1 MDIDRKTQQ
10 YQAAAMVDEYKKN
23 SIAEG
28 WTKEQEDIL
37 KEWAGKAAG
46 YRWLHEQSA
55 RHFRHLNNRFTYPQI
70 ILSTLAG
77 VGGFGI
83 STSASGTH
91 WNSAG
96 IVIAGFNITS
106 ALLVSFQK
114 FISAAEKSETHNTV
128 SRQLDAFYRNITM
141 ELSLSPGD
149 RTASVELCKQCRNEY
164 DRLMNVAPSV
174 PHKIIRKF
182 QAKFPN
188 VRYKPDIANG
198 LSDMKVWEDSAQNRQ
213 EATIELIRSHC
224 REVYSPQSFSGGPEN
239 NV

>member
-1 MDIDRKTQQ
+1 MDIDRKTQH
-10 YQAAAMVDEYKKN
+10 YQAAAMVDEFKKS
-23 SIAEG
+23 SIADG
-28 WTKEQEDIL
+28 WTTQQEDIL

-83 STSASGTH
+83 STSAGRDWQSTGFL
-91 WNSAG
+91 
-96 IVIAGFNITS
+96 IAGFNIVS

-114 FISAAEKSETHNTV
+114 FISAAEKSEMHNTV

-149 RTASVELCKQCRNEY
+149 RTDSVELCKQCRNEY
-164 DRLMNVAPSV
+164 DRLMNVAPPV
-174 PHKIIRKF
+174 PHKIIRRF
-182 QAKFPN
+182 QNKFPN
-188 VRYKPDIANG
+188 VKYKPDIANG
-198 LSDMKVWEDSAQNRQ
+198 LSDMKVWDDSAQTRQ
-213 EATIELIRSHC
+213 KAASELIREHC
-224 REVYSPQSFSGGPEN
+224 RQVYSPQTFSGGHEN